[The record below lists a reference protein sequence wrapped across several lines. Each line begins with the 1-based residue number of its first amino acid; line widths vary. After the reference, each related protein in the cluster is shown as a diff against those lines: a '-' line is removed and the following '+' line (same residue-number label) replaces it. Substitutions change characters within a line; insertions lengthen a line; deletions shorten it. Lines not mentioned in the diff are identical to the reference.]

1 MLGVLS
7 SQKELSQQVHK
18 LMNYVID
25 SDGSSV
31 QAGVKNIKSTKSRT
45 DDAGDLRNALKKT
58 QSKIK
63 SMENEIKKFEAENI
77 HQD

>member
-1 MLGVLS
+1 
-7 SQKELSQQVHK
+7 
-18 LMNYVID
+18 MNFIFY
-25 SDGSSV
+25 SDGSSAE
-31 QAGVKNIKSTKSRT
+31 AGVKHTKSERT
-45 DDAGDLRNALKKT
+45 RDDDAGALRNVLKKT

>member
-1 MLGVLS
+1 M
-7 SQKELSQQVHK
+7 HK
-18 LMNYVID
+18 LMNFIFY
-25 SDGSSV
+25 SNESSV
-31 QAGVKNIKSTKSRT
+31 PVGLKNIKSTKT
-45 DDAGDLRNALKKT
+45 GADDAGDIRNVLKKT